1 MKKTVV
7 VLGLA
12 GLSIPKKVEKA
23 RFIVTSMTGNANF
36 NTPNPALAIIT
47 ANTASLETAQL
58 AAKGGGVDDTANMHA
73 MELVLD
79 LSLKSLAAY
88 VEGIA
93 NVNPMSAEAI
103 ILSAGM
109 GVKSTGGRTAK
120 DFAVTQTGNPG
131 EVKLST
137 L

>member
-12 GLSIPKKVEKA
+12 GLTIPKKIERS
-23 RFIVTSMTGNANF
+23 RFIVTSMTGNETFTN
-36 NTPNPALAIIT
+36 PSPALATIT
-47 ANTASLETAQL
+47 ANTNNLETAHL
-58 AAKGGGVDDTANMHA
+58 AAEGGGANDTANMHA